1 VIARVFIT
9 PKKGVLDPQGR
20 AISSSLHSLGFTE
33 VSDVRMGKYLEI
45 RLEPSNPQGGQG
57 GQGSNDGRDAEDAA
71 ARVRAMCER
80 LLANGVIED
89 FRFEIDRGGAG
100 HDA

>member
-20 AISSSLHSLGFTE
+20 AISSSLHALGFDE
-33 VSDVRMGKYLEI
+33 VEDVRMGKYLEI
-45 RLEPSNPQGGQG
+45 RLAPSGH
-57 GQGSNDGRDAEDAA
+57 DAA

-89 FRFEIDRGGAG
+89 FRFDIDEEAPGR
-100 HDA
+100 DA

>member
-20 AISSSLHSLGFTE
+20 AISSSLHALGFDE
-33 VSDVRMGKYLEI
+33 VGDVRMGKYLEI
-45 RLEPSNPQGGQG
+45 RLG
-57 GQGSNDGRDAEDAA
+57 AEAHGDPAP
-71 ARVRAMCER
+71 RVRAMCER

-89 FRFEIDRGGAG
+89 FRFDIVDEEAPG

>member
-1 VIARVFIT
+1 MIARVFIT

-20 AISSSLHSLGFTE
+20 AISSSLHALGFDE
-33 VSDVRMGKYLEI
+33 VGDVRMGKYLEI
-45 RLEPSNPQGGQG
+45 RLSP
-57 GQGSNDGRDAEDAA
+57 AA
-71 ARVRAMCER
+71 HGDPADRVRAMCER

-89 FRFEIDRGGAG
+89 FRFEIDEEASG